1 MSNSVSKWFAAFL
14 ALLLLYLVPAG
25 EMARRQDDLSRLVVY
40 QSVTKF
46 VDSVRTKGYI
56 TPIMYNDFLQEL
68 AATGNIY
75 NVEMEHHHKKYHPE
89 YADPSD
95 PGTFLNRYSVVY
107 DAYYQEDVMGYLFPQ
122 SNVDKQD
129 ERRRYRLTAGDHF
142 QVSVSTLNRT
152 PGLIM
157 FDALTGSNSGGKAAI
172 AFPYGG
178 LVLNEDYV

>member
-68 AATGNIY
+68 AAT
-75 NVEMEHHHKKYHPE
+75 EHVQ
-89 YADPSD
+89 
-95 PGTFLNRYSVVY
+95 R
-107 DAYYQEDVMGYLFPQ
+107 
-122 SNVDKQD
+122 
-129 ERRRYRLTAGDHF
+129 GDGA
-142 QVSVSTLNRT
+142 S
-152 PGLIM
+152 P
-157 FDALTGSNSGGKAAI
+157 
-172 AFPYGG
+172 
-178 LVLNEDYV
+178 

>member
-25 EMARRQDDLSRLVVY
+25 EMARRQDDLSRLIVY

-56 TPIMYNDFLQEL
+56 TPTMYNDFLQEL

-95 PGTFLNRYSVVY
+95 PGSFLNRYSVVY
-107 DAYYQEDVMGYLFPQ
+107 DAYYQDDLMGYLFPD
-122 SNVDKQD
+122 SNLDKSD
-129 ERRRYRLTAGDHF
+129 DSRRYRLTAGDHF
-142 QVSVSTLNRT
+142 QVSVTSLNRT
-152 PGLIM
+152 PGLVI
-157 FDALTGSNSGGKAAI
+157 FDTLTGSNSEGTAAI

-178 LVLNEDYV
+178 LVLNEDY